1 MHDCSAAFRH
11 QIQLLQQLVT
21 KFKAS
26 WNCQIQQEHPC
37 ARINSSPTEASQAD
51 TQPAAHKKPQATPGL
66 QQQQGRGDG
75 SLCQTNSQPLCHHS
89 SQCRN
94 TSSLGAP
101 LPLEHL
107 FPGCFG
113 AQWPQPRAS
122 PWGHATEMELPGLG
136 LALDK
141 KTGGKKPRL
150 PNCTIPATFLFSP
163 SYIHQFYSFSGKPQA
178 WQDAS
183 PCSSDIQ
190 MLCQLDGQPATPPDI
205 IQSTFYVQM

>member
-37 ARINSSPTEASQAD
+37 ARINPSPTEANQAD
-51 TQPAAHKKPQATPGL
+51 TQPAAHKKPRATPGL
-66 QQQQGRGDG
+66 QQQQGWGDG
-75 SLCQTNSQPLCHHS
+75 SLCWTNSQPLCHHS
-89 SQCRN
+89 SQCRS
-94 TSSLGAP
+94 TSSLGAS
-101 LPLEHL
+101 LPWVLWCSMATAQSI
-107 FPGCFG
+107 PTGPCNRDG
-113 AQWPQPRAS
+113 ATS
-122 PWGHATEMELPGLG
+122 LG

-150 PNCTIPATFLFSP
+150 PNCTLPGTFLFSQ
-163 SYIHQFYSFSGKPQA
+163 SYIHQFYSFSGKPQV

-190 MLCQLDGQPATPPDI
+190 MLCQLDEQPATPPDTI
-205 IQSTFYVQM
+205 